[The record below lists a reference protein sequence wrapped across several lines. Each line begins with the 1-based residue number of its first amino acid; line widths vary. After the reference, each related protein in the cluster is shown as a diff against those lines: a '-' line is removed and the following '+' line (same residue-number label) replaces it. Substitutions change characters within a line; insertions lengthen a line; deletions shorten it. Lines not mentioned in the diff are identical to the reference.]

1 MKKTIITL
9 SVALL
14 VAGGMM
20 LRAQEGQQG
29 TGGAATATEESKTSL
44 VDQCSHMC
52 AVQFR
57 PQSPASLL
65 AWKEK
70 LGLTDDQVASL
81 KAVEEKA
88 VADAKALLK
97 PEQVAKLDE
106 LSKDMKPQS
115 MMEFMQHC
123 RAMMKD
129 KGMMHG
135 KEMMHGM
142 KGGMCKEMAMC
153 CGSMQEEA
161 HH

>member
-1 MKKTIITL
+1 MKKTILTL
-9 SVALL
+9 SATLF

-20 LRAQEGQQG
+20 LRAQEG
-29 TGGAATATEESKTSL
+29 TGGAAGATEKSKTSL

-52 AVQFR
+52 AVQIQ

-70 LGLTDDQVASL
+70 LDLTDDQVASL
-81 KAVEEKA
+81 KVVEEKA
-88 VADAKALLK
+88 LADAKALLK

-123 RAMMKD
+123 RAMMQG

-135 KEMMHGM
+135 KKMMHGM
-142 KGGMCKEMAMC
+142 KGDMCMMMPMC
-153 CGSMQEEA
+153 CAATRDQGEA